1 MARAV
6 SVGATPA
13 RAAAWIEG
21 FLAGGGL
28 VLVHDDALLRLI
40 DEWISGLPERS
51 FTDVLPLLRR
61 TFSEYAA
68 PERRSIGERVRRL
81 DATPRAAADVAGDV
95 AGDDLDGERAA
106 PAVRTVAGILGW
118 TTLLRDPR

>member
-1 MARAV
+1 
-6 SVGATPA
+6 
-13 RAAAWIEG
+13 
-21 FLAGGGL
+21 
-28 VLVHDDALLRLI
+28 
-40 DEWISGLPERS
+40 
-51 FTDVLPLLRR
+51 VLPLLRR

-95 AGDDLDGERAA
+95 AGDDLDGERAT

>member
-1 MARAV
+1 V

-40 DEWISGLPERS
+40 DEWISELPERS

-61 TFSEYAA
+61 TFSGYAA

-81 DATPRAAADVAGDV
+81 DATPHAASDAAD
-95 AGDDLDGERAA
+95 DDLDGERAA

-118 TTLLRDPR
+118 ATRPGDS